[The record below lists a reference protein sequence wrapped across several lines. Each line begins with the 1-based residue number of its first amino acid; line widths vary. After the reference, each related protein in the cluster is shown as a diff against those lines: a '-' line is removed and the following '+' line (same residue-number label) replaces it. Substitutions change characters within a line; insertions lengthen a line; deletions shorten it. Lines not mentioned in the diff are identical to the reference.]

1 MEQIYLYSLAA
12 FLMGLILGWVF
23 FRRDKKLEIELVK
36 IQVNLRETEDENK
49 KIQIELS
56 ACQERTGNLRGQK
69 EELSSKLEALT
80 ALNQN
85 FRQEQATLQA
95 QRNAFEERILEQK
108 NDLERMKL
116 NLESHFKNLAQG
128 ILEEKSKTF
137 RETSQEQLAHLIN
150 PFGKELKEFREK
162 IEKTYDQEKT
172 ERISLKAEIKHFIKI
187 NEGLTRETDR
197 LTNAL
202 RGDVKA
208 QGKWGEFVLES
219 ILQASG
225 LRKNH
230 EYVAEGEGLGL
241 KGEEGNTA
249 RPDYVLLLPDN
260 KHIVIDSKVSL
271 SHYERYTS
279 GIEPEKNLKLFDGS
293 IESHIKNL
301 SGKKYHLNEKLI
313 SPDFTIL
320 FMPIEGAFSLAIEN
334 NPGLFKNAWEQNIV
348 LVGPTNLMAT
358 LRTVASIWKIEKQN
372 KNAQEIAVIG
382 GKLHDKMVG
391 FIEDM
396 NKIGDSLRSTEKY
409 FDKAMKKLSL
419 GRGNMLTMAHKMN
432 ELGAKTHKKI
442 PENLLD

>member
-1 MEQIYLYSLAA
+1 MKPIYLYALTS
-12 FLMGLILGWVF
+12 FLVGLILGWLF

-36 IQVNLRETEDENK
+36 NQVKLDETEAENK
-49 KIQIELS
+49 RIQIELS
-56 ACQERTGNLRGQK
+56 ATLERCGSLTSTKDELVQK
-69 EELSSKLEALT
+69 VETLSSA
-80 ALNQN
+80 NQT
-85 FRQEQATLQA
+85 FKEEQATFIA
-95 QRNAFEERILEQK
+95 QKDAFQERIGEQK
-108 NDLERMKL
+108 NDLERMKQ
-116 NLESHFKNLAQG
+116 NLENHFKNLAQG
-128 ILEEKSKTF
+128 ILEEKSKNF
-137 RETSQEQLAHLIN
+137 RESSKEHLAHLIN

-162 IEKTYDQEKT
+162 IEKTYDLEKT
-172 ERISLKAEIKHFIKI
+172 ERISLKTEIKHFIKI

-202 RGDVKA
+202 KGDVKA
-208 QGKWGEFVLES
+208 QGKWGEFVLEN

-230 EYVAEGEGLGL
+230 EYIAEGEGLGL

-249 RPDYVLLLPDN
+249 RPDYVILLPDN
-260 KHIVIDSKVSL
+260 KHIIVDSKVSL
-271 SHYERYTS
+271 SHYERYIN
-279 GIEPEKNLKLFDGS
+279 GEDVEQNLKLFDQS
-293 IESHIKNL
+293 IEAHIKNL
-301 SGKKYHLNEKLI
+301 SGKSYHLNEKLI

-320 FMPIEGAFSLAIEN
+320 FMPIEGAFSLAIES
-334 NPGLFKNAWEQNIV
+334 NPNLFKSAWEKNIV

-396 NKIGDSLRSTEKY
+396 NKIGDGLRSTEKN